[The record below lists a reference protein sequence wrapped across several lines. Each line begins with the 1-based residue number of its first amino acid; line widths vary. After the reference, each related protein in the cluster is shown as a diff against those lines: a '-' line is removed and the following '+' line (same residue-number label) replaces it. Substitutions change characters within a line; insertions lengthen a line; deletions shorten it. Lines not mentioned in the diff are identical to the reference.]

1 MAHPRMTRL
10 HTWILCAALL
20 GALLWLLQRHDSAT
34 LPPVTDGP
42 PDGRAL
48 DATADAELASVDAS
62 AQRGRMDIGPR
73 ATAWLVEVVAAD
85 GSTLRDVR
93 LRARCGDEALDA
105 EGRASWAEPSAG
117 TWTLDVEAEAF
128 PRWSREVVV
137 VADTTT
143 RTRVVMGEPH
153 RLAGRV
159 LDSYGDPRKHH
170 LVGFVR
176 AGAAAPTSPR
186 EWLELP
192 HARTDVAGRF
202 LAELPRGGRWRVF
215 VGYSGKVLFEDT
227 GVVELTEKGPFE
239 VELVV
244 PAPTRLLIEAHEPP
258 GLGTDVPIGVSV
270 YRLAE
275 VLDRER
281 PLPPQITTDE
291 LPDLEDPALDEDTR
305 AELTAAVAAQSQPL
319 DDAERAALAYRLSVV
334 PPGWRMDRSSILDAE
349 RRLLLEFLPVG
360 EELRFAVSRGAEV
373 FRVEGSAWLVDSPPT
388 RVRLD
393 LPAPLPPDVTPGVG
407 AAGAMRTVRA
417 TVEPVKL
424 RRAPLAVGAT
434 WR

>member
-1 MAHPRMTRL
+1 MTRAQIS
-10 HTWILCAALL
+10 ILGAAVL
-20 GALLWLLQRHDSAT
+20 GALVWWWQHDGASAT
-34 LPPVTDGP
+34 PQSLDGP
-42 PDGRAL
+42 SERRTAEVSAAAQLDGL
-48 DATADAELASVDAS
+48 SATSSDTRQDL
-62 AQRGRMDIGPR
+62 GPR

-85 GSTLRDVR
+85 GSTPRDVR
-93 LRARCGDEALDA
+93 LHARLGEKDLRA

-117 TWTLDVEAEAF
+117 TWTLEVQAEDF
-128 PRWSREVVV
+128 PRWSRDVVV
-137 VADTTT
+137 VADATT
-143 RTRVVMGEPH
+143 RTRVVLGEPH
-153 RLAGRV
+153 RLEGRV

-176 AGAAAPTSPR
+176 DGAAAPISPS
-186 EWLELP
+186 EWLALP
-192 HARTDVAGRF
+192 HARTDLAGRF
-202 LAELPRGGRWRVF
+202 LAELPQGGRWRTF
-215 VGYSGKVLFEDT
+215 VGYSGKVLFEDSR
-227 GVVELTEKGPFE
+227 VVEFTEQGPFQ

-244 PAPTRLLIEAHEPP
+244 QAPTRLLIEAHEPP
-258 GLGTDVPIGVSV
+258 GHGTDVPIGVSV

-275 VLDRER
+275 LLDRER
-281 PLPPQITTDE
+281 PLPPQVTTDE
-291 LPDLEDPALDEDTR
+291 LPDLDDPALDEDTR
-305 AELTAAVAAQSQPL
+305 AELTAAVAAQSKPL

-334 PPGWRMDRSSILDAE
+334 PPGWRMDRSSILDAQ

-407 AAGAMRTVRA
+407 AAGSPRTVRA
-417 TVEPVKL
+417 SVEPVRL
-424 RRAPLAVGAT
+424 PRAPIPVGAT

>member
-1 MAHPRMTRL
+1 MDPAE
-10 HTWILCAALL
+10 
-20 GALLWLLQRHDSAT
+20 
-34 LPPVTDGP
+34 
-42 PDGRAL
+42 L
-48 DATADAELASVDAS
+48 DAGSASDPRAPR
-62 AQRGRMDIGPR
+62 QDLGPR

-85 GSTLRDVR
+85 GSTPREVR
-93 LRARCGDEALDA
+93 LRARLGDEVLEARLLGTLTQA
-105 EGRASWAEPSAG
+105 AWTEPVAG
-117 TWTLDVEAEAF
+117 TWVLEVESEAF

-137 VADTTT
+137 VAEHTT
-143 RTRVVMGEPH
+143 RTRVVLGEPH
-153 RLAGRV
+153 RLQGRV
-159 LDSYGDPRKHH
+159 FDSYGDPRMHH
-170 LVGFVR
+170 FVGFVR
-176 AGAAAPTSPR
+176 DGAAAPTSPSD
-186 EWLELP
+186 WLLLP

-202 LAELPRGGRWRVF
+202 LAELPQGGRWRAF

-227 GVVELTEKGPFE
+227 RVVEPREQGPFE
-239 VELVV
+239 VDFVV
-244 PAPTRLLIEAHEPP
+244 QAPTRLLLEAHEPP

-275 VLDRER
+275 ILDRER
-281 PLPPQITTDE
+281 PLPPQVTTDV
-291 LPDLEDPALDEDTR
+291 LPDLDDPALDEDTR
-305 AELTAAVAAQSQPL
+305 AELTAAVASQKKPL
-319 DDAERAALAYRLSVV
+319 DDAERAALAYRQTVV
-334 PPGWRMDRSSILDAE
+334 PAGWRMDRSSILDAQ

-407 AAGAMRTVRA
+407 AAGALRTVRA
-417 TVEPVKL
+417 SVEPVKL